1 MARAARAM
9 AELEWNCFK
18 TFFNALLFVPARGRR
33 DNDELLAMHAG
44 RNVKSG
50 DHPSFFAAEM
60 GLFALMKQQVKD
72 ADLLD
77 VKDGSMW
84 TGTM

>member
-1 MARAARAM
+1 
-9 AELEWNCFK
+9 
-18 TFFNALLFVPARGRR
+18 
-33 DNDELLAMHAG
+33 MHAG